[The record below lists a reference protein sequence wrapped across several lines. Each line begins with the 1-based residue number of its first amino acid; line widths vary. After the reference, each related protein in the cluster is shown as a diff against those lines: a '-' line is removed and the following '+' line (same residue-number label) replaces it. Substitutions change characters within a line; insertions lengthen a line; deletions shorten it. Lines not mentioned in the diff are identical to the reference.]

1 MNRVYTIRFSTK
13 HVVNPTML
21 YKLDGHILNRV
32 HHHPYPGVTLSSDLK
47 WAYHVAKITTS
58 AKQTL
63 GVIKRNFRHTYK
75 ECNAR
80 IYCTLVRSKLEYAN
94 AP

>member
-1 MNRVYTIRFSTK
+1 MNRVYTICFSNK

-47 WAYHVAKITTS
+47 WANHVAKTTTS

-63 GVIKRNFRHTYK
+63 GVIRRALDTPKK
-75 ECNAR
+75 SVKLD
-80 IYCTLVRSKLEYAN
+80 CTV
-94 AP
+94 P